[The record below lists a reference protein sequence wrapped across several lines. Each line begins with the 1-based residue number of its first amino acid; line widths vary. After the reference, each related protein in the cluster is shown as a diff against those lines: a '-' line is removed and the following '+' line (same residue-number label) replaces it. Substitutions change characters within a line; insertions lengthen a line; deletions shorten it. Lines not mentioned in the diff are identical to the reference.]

1 MRIFHIATPEDWA
14 SARQSGT
21 YTTSTLGR
29 SLAEE
34 GFIHAAFEDQWPLVL
49 RRYYAEV
56 YTPLLLLEI
65 DTDRLTSTLVEE
77 QPAPGVE
84 AIYPHIYGPLN
95 VDAVVSTRDISRPVD
110 PAEELSGQ

>member
-14 SARQSGT
+14 SAQQTGS

-56 YTPLLLLEI
+56 HTPLLLLEI
-65 DTDRLTSTLVEE
+65 ETDRLSSLLVEE
-77 QPAPGVE
+77 QPAPGVD

-95 VDAVVSTRDISRPVD
+95 VDAVVSTRDIPWPVD
-110 PAEELSGQ
+110 PAETVSGR